1 MLSNFL
7 LLNNPHSQQGETLKQ
22 YKSSPQVAIITG
34 ADGHLGRAFGQL
46 LPQQSSDITALVLV
60 GKNLLTN
67 YNNDTTWQTELSKLL
82 VKKVN
87 LQSCLLL
94 DLDFNVATAANDLLA
109 LISQKIGANWRLKWL
124 INNAGV
130 GFKGPLSCQPETAS
144 STCLTVNTLFPTL
157 LISAL
162 LNTKR
167 FAEQQAYVINVA
179 SSSAF
184 APQANFAV
192 YSASKS
198 YLFYLSQ
205 ALRAEW
211 QANKLHINCS
221 VACPGPMQ
229 SQFLKN
235 ANLFTHTTDCKNLVW
250 YKKLA
255 LEEANIVASKAI
267 KAVLINKA
275 VSYSNPLTCLFR
287 FFTKCLP
294 SSLFAYFT
302 SRNNA

>member
-1 MLSNFL
+1 MLCDFL
-7 LLNNPHSQQGETLKQ
+7 LLNNPHNQQARAFEQ
-22 YKSSPQVAIITG
+22 DKSSPQVAIITG

-46 LPQQSSDITALVLV
+46 LPQQSSNITALVLV

-67 YNNDTTWQTELSKLL
+67 YNKDTTWQSELNTLFGKQI
-82 VKKVN
+82 N
-87 LQSCLLL
+87 LQACLLL
-94 DLDFNVATAANDLLA
+94 DLDFTMSTAVNELLA
-109 LISQKIGANWRLKWL
+109 LISQKLGANWQLKWL

-144 STCLTVNTLFPTL
+144 ATALAVNTLFPTL

-162 LNTKR
+162 LNAKR
-167 FAEQQAYVINVA
+167 FNEQQAYVINIA

-211 QANKLHINCS
+211 QAEKLHINCS

-235 ANLFTHTTDCKNLVW
+235 ANLFTHPTDKQKLVW

-255 LEEANIVASKAI
+255 LEEANIVADQAI
-267 KAVLINKA
+267 KAVLANKA
-275 VSYSNPLTCLFR
+275 VSYSNPLTYLFR

-302 SRNNA
+302 SRNEA